1 VCRDATYAMVMQR
14 QSTETAQNLIL
25 DEVTPQFVPGRCP
38 RTSPPPIE
46 ASQLGVNVIEPVMV
60 MTEVFADL
68 SRRTFI
74 ETLQEGTVLNTP
86 QIVPGRIPRTSAPP
100 VEPATLCVNVFEKA
114 IPMAKMSA
122 DMGAAQALNETLMA
136 GLRLKT

>member
-1 VCRDATYAMVMQR
+1 VCRNFTYAMVLKR

-25 DEVTPQFVPGRCP
+25 DEVTPQFVPGR

-46 ASQLGVNVIEPVMV
+46 ASELGVNVIEPVMV

-68 SRRTFI
+68 SRRKSI
-74 ETLQEGTVLNTP
+74 ETLKEGTVLNTP

-100 VEPATLCVNVFEKA
+100 VEPATLCMKAFEKA
-114 IPMAKMSA
+114 IPMAKMAA
-122 DMGAAQALNETLMA
+122 DMGAAPALNETLKA
-136 GLRLKT
+136 GLRLKA

>member
-1 VCRDATYAMVMQR
+1 M
-14 QSTETAQNLIL
+14 
-25 DEVTPQFVPGRCP
+25 
-38 RTSPPPIE
+38 
-46 ASQLGVNVIEPVMV
+46 NVIEPAMV

-68 SRRTFI
+68 SRRKSI
-74 ETLQEGTVLNTP
+74 ETMQAGTILNTP

-122 DMGAAQALNETLMA
+122 DMGAAPALNEALTA
-136 GLRLKT
+136 GPKLNT